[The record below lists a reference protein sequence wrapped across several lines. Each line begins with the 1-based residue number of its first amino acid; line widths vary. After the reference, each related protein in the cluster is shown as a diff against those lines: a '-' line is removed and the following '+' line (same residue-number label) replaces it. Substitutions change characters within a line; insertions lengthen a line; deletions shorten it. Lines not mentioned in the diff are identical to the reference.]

1 MQFKLI
7 GYNPCLGLETLGPT
21 QLGEL
26 AMREYKET
34 EIAGHEYVRC
44 KGVQIINELGAPQRT
59 ILFHE
64 ESVAV
69 IGSRHIAQPLGAVMN
84 HLTADNG
91 ATEFDIID
99 FETMQPT
106 GKKAT
111 YQDAYAIMASLYLH
125 TAHKRDFEEAEMVR
139 QAEEQRIAEE
149 QRQLAYAEEQRLQQE
164 AEQRAIEEQARQ
176 AEEAQ
181 KAAEEAAAAVAAA
194 AEAQRALEE
203 SQRLEAERLA
213 EEEAAR
219 KQAEEELR
227 QASSAAME
235 QERLEQEAARQSEDA
250 YAEGTGPDN
259 APGTGIAAP

>member
-1 MQFKLI
+1 
-7 GYNPCLGLETLGPT
+7 
-21 QLGEL
+21 
-26 AMREYKET
+26 MREYKET

-64 ESVAV
+64 ESVEV
-69 IGSRHIAQPLGAVMN
+69 TGSRHIAQPLGAVMN

-111 YQDAYAIMASLYLH
+111 YKDAYAIMASLYLH

-139 QAEEQRIAEE
+139 QAEE

>member
-1 MQFKLI
+1 
-7 GYNPCLGLETLGPT
+7 
-21 QLGEL
+21 
-26 AMREYKET
+26 MREYKET

-84 HLTADNG
+84 HLTANN
-91 ATEFDIID
+91 ASTEFDIID

-106 GKKAT
+106 GQKLT
-111 YQDAYAIMASLYLH
+111 YQYAYAVMASLYLH
-125 TAHKRDFEEAEMVR
+125 TAKKRDFEEAEMAR
-139 QAEEQRIAEE
+139 MAEEQHIAEE
-149 QRQLAYAEEQRLQQE
+149 QRQAEEAERMRLQQE
-164 AEQRAIEEQARQ
+164 AEELAIAEQARQ

-227 QASSAAME
+227 QASSAALE
-235 QERLEQEAARQSEDA
+235 QERLEQEAANAARQSEAAD
-250 YAEGTGPDN
+250 AEGTGPDN
-259 APGTGIAAP
+259 APGSGIAAP

>member
-44 KGVQIINELGAPQRT
+44 KGVQIISELGAPQRT

-106 GKKAT
+106 GQKLT

-139 QAEEQRIAEE
+139 MAEEQRIAEE
-149 QRQLAYAEEQRLQQE
+149 QRQAEEAERLRQQEE
-164 AEQRAIEEQARQ
+164 AEQLAIAEQARQ

-194 AEAQRALEE
+194 AESQRALEE

-213 EEEAAR
+213 AEEAAR
-219 KQAEEELR
+219 LQA
-227 QASSAAME
+227 
-235 QERLEQEAARQSEDA
+235 EQEAYQAEAAARDA
-250 YAEGTGPDN
+250 EAQAQREAEAAAPRAGAYDEGTGTDS
-259 APGTGIAAP
+259 AIAAP

>member
-1 MQFKLI
+1 
-7 GYNPCLGLETLGPT
+7 
-21 QLGEL
+21 
-26 AMREYKET
+26 MREYKET

-44 KGVQIINELGAPQRT
+44 KGVQIIDELGAPQRS

-106 GKKAT
+106 GQKLT
-111 YQDAYAIMASLYLH
+111 YQDAYAVMVSLYLH

-139 QAEEQRIAEE
+139 MDEQQRIAEE
-149 QRQLAYAEEQRLQQE
+149 QRQAEEAERMRQQEE
-164 AEQRAIEEQARQ
+164 AEQLAIAEQARQ

-213 EEEAAR
+213 AEEAAR
-219 KQAEEELR
+219 LQA
-227 QASSAAME
+227 
-235 QERLEQEAARQSEDA
+235 EQEAYQAEAAARDQEAEAQREAGAQREAEAAAPRPGA
-250 YAEGTGPDN
+250 YDEATGTDS
-259 APGTGIAAP
+259 AIAAP